1 MLAAVPTSL
10 TKVGRGSGLRGG
22 RLWWLALGLGLMLR
36 LWFMWHP
43 MPLDP
48 DTDVYANLATNL
60 FHHGIYGISEGDLD
74 AGGTNVAGTNVA
86 GPIDPTLIRLPGYPL
101 FLAAVFA
108 LFGTGS
114 MTPVLLVQVAIDLL
128 GCWLI
133 ASFVREQ
140 VSARAGTIAIFL
152 AALCPFTAAYSTIAL
167 TECLSVFA
175 VSLALWACGR
185 VLRAQAKGEVDL
197 TAVALVSV
205 AMAMAMLL
213 RPDGALLAAAVPV
226 AIVWY
231 AWRQGRLRAG
241 VRTALL
247 CGLLAA
253 LPLVPWTLRNWR
265 TFHVVQ
271 PLAPRRVNDPGEY
284 VNYGFYRWMSTWSV
298 DIVSTGNV
306 FWKVGTENIDVGDLP
321 ARAFDSSVQRAKT
334 VELLAEYNTT
344 KTVPPALDGKFGALA
359 SERLSAHPLLCRVW
373 VPALRVAD
381 MLLRPRTETLG
392 LDADW
397 WNFAEHRAESAEAV
411 VLGLLNLALVAAALA
426 GAVQIARDKL
436 RMPWIALAVIYVAL
450 RCALLS
456 TMENSEPR
464 YTLEM
469 FPLLIACAACAFV
482 PSPRQKGVS
491 EETPCL
497 RSAGREVEQLKS

>member
-1 MLAAVPTSL
+1 MLTAMSTTQIEVS
-10 TKVGRGSGLRGG
+10 RGSGLRGR
-22 RLWWLALGLGLMLR
+22 RLWWLALALGLLLR
-36 LWFMWHP
+36 LWFVWHP
-43 MPLDP
+43 MPLDD
-48 DTDVYANLATNL
+48 DTNVYANLATNL
-60 FHHGIYGISEGDLD
+60 FHHGVYGISEGDLD
-74 AGGTNVAGTNVA
+74 AGGTNVA
-86 GPIDPTLIRLPGYPL
+86 GPIDPTLIRLPGYPV
-101 FLAAVFA
+101 FLGAVFA
-108 LFGTGS
+108 LFGSGN
-114 MTPVLLVQVAIDLL
+114 MTAVLLVQVAIDLL

-133 ASFVREQ
+133 ASFVRKQ

-167 TECLSVFA
+167 TECLSVFS
-175 VSLALWACGR
+175 VSLALWACGH
-185 VLRAQAKGEVDL
+185 VLRAQAKGDMDRG
-197 TAVALVSV
+197 AVALASV

-213 RPDGALLAAAVPV
+213 RPDGALLAAAVPA

-231 AWRQGRLRAG
+231 GWRQGRLRAG
-241 VRTALL
+241 VKTALL
-247 CGLLAA
+247 CGALAA
-253 LPLVPWTLRNWR
+253 VALVPWTLRNWR

-284 VNYGFYRWMSTWSV
+284 VNYGFYRWMSTWAV

-321 ARAFDSSVQRAKT
+321 TRAFDSPAQRAET
-334 VELLAEYNTT
+334 AELLAEYNAG
-344 KTVPPALDGKFGALA
+344 KTIPPALDAKFGALA
-359 SERLSAHPLLCRVW
+359 SERLREHPLLCRVW

-397 WNFAEHRAESAEAV
+397 WNFSEHRAESEQAV
-411 VLGLLNLALVAAALA
+411 GLGLLNLALMIAALV
-426 GAVQIARDKL
+426 GAVRIARDKV
-436 RMPWIALAVIYVAL
+436 RMPWIALPAIYFLL

-469 FPLLIACAACAFV
+469 FPMLIACAACAFA
-482 PSPRQKGVS
+482 RDR
-491 EETPCL
+491 T
-497 RSAGREVEQLKS
+497 

>member
-1 MLAAVPTSL
+1 MLAAMPMSRVE
-10 TKVGRGSGLRGG
+10 VDRGSGLRGG
-22 RLWWLALGLGLMLR
+22 RLWWLALALGLLLR

-108 LFGTGS
+108 LFGTDS
-114 MTPVLLVQVAIDLL
+114 MTAVLLVQVAIDLL

-133 ASFVREQ
+133 ASFVRDQ
-140 VSARAGTIAIFL
+140 VSVRAGTIAIFL

-175 VSLALWACGR
+175 VSLALWATGR
-185 VLRAQAKGEVDL
+185 VLRAQAEGDVDR
-197 TAVALVSV
+197 VGMALASV

-213 RPDGALLAAAVPV
+213 RPDGALLAAAVPA

-231 AWRQGRLRAG
+231 AWRQGRLRTG
-241 VRTALL
+241 VKTALL
-247 CGLLAA
+247 RGLLAA

-306 FWKVGTENIDVGDLP
+306 FWKVGTEGIDVGDLP
-321 ARAFDSSVQRAKT
+321 ARAFDSPAQRAET
-334 VELLAEYNTT
+334 AELLAEYNVG
-344 KTVPPALDGKFGALA
+344 KTVPPALDAKFGALA
-359 SERLSAHPLLCRVW
+359 SERVRAHPVLCRVW

-397 WNFAEHRAESAEAV
+397 WNFAGHHAESAQAV
-411 VLGLLNLALVAAALA
+411 GLGLLNLALMIAALV
-426 GAVQIARDKL
+426 GAVRIARDKVSV
-436 RMPWIALAVIYVAL
+436 PWIALVAIYFVL

-469 FPLLIACAACAFV
+469 FPMLIACAACAFGPKGIAGGKLRAAAMDV
-482 PSPRQKGVS
+482 GQVSRAESP
-491 EETPCL
+491 T
-497 RSAGREVEQLKS
+497 

>member
-1 MLAAVPTSL
+1 MPTSQAE
-10 TKVGRGSGLRGG
+10 GRGSGLRGG
-22 RLWWLALGLGLMLR
+22 KLWWLALGLGLALR
-36 LWFMWHP
+36 LWFLWHP
-43 MPLDP
+43 MPLDE
-48 DTDVYANLATNL
+48 DTYVYANLATNL
-60 FHHGIYGISEGDLD
+60 FHHGIYGISENLGTSDLD
-74 AGGTNVAGTNVA
+74 AGGTNVAG
-86 GPIDPTLIRLPGYPL
+86 PIDPSLIRLPGYPL
-101 FLAAVFA
+101 FLGAVFA
-108 LFGTGS
+108 LFGAGN
-114 MTPVLLVQVAIDLL
+114 MTAVLLVQVAIDLL

-175 VSLALWACGR
+175 VSLGLWACGR
-185 VLRAQAKGEVDL
+185 VLRAQAEGGMDRG
-197 TAVALVSV
+197 AMALVSA
-205 AMAMAMLL
+205 AMAKAMLL
-213 RPDGALLAAAVPV
+213 RPDGALVAVAVVAA
-226 AIVWY
+226 ILWY

-241 VRTALL
+241 VKTALL
-247 CGLLAA
+247 CGVLAA

-271 PLAPRRVNDPGEY
+271 TLAPRRVNEPGER
-284 VNYGFYRWMSTWSV
+284 VNYGFYRWMSTWAV
-298 DIVSTGNV
+298 DYVSTGNV
-306 FWKVGTENIDVGDLP
+306 FWRVGEESIEVGDLP
-321 ARAFDSSVQRAKT
+321 ARAFDSTVQRAQT
-334 VELLAEYNTT
+334 AELLAEYNAT
-344 KTVPPALDGKFGALA
+344 KTVSPALDVKFGALA
-359 SERLSAHPLLCRVW
+359 SERLRAHPIECRLW

-397 WNFAEHRAESAEAV
+397 WNFAAHRDESGEAV
-411 VLGLLNLALVAAALA
+411 GLGLLNLALMTAALA
-426 GAVQIARDKL
+426 GAVRVARD
-436 RMPWIALAVIYVAL
+436 RACVRWLAFPVIYIAL

-469 FPLLIACAACAFV
+469 FPMLIACAACALV
-482 PSPRQKGVS
+482 PLPIQQGVS

-497 RSAGREVEQLKS
+497 RSAGREVEQLNS